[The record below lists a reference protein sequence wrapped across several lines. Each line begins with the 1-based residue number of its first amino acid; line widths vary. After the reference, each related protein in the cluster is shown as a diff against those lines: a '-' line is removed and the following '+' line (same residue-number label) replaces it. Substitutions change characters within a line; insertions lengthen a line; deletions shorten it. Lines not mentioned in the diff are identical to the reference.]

1 MENKKPK
8 IIKNNTLTNI
18 LLAKKTNGEKKVIK
32 KIEKKIEEKKESSD
46 DDIEEKEGNEDD
58 DIQKLSKENIE
69 KLKKIGKFRRRYK
82 KALKDKKKQEKIY
95 KETLENNK
103 IALREIKKAER
114 QKKKKRTSVFKELM
128 SQNNKKETSELG
140 QKKTELKE
148 PDNYSSVSSSKIISE
163 LERMKNQIDKE
174 TNLGDD
180 IISDNE
186 ENEEKALLE
195 SVSEITNDLEEFYE
209 VKQIV
214 KPKTVKEAFEEERR
228 KLSYRRRGGIMIP
241 SPEYFKNVVK
251 IKELSDLNDKMKK
264 MYEHIVKEKKR
275 EEHKKKRK
283 KHYIYSFIGV
293 NLDNIKEV
301 ETRKK
306 VHLNRIKEDI
316 KYNISQGKYHLSD
329 MENFLVFERAMNRI
343 NLSKIQG
350 DPKRIREYVH
360 TLEKY
365 FQLFY
370 YELLIKERQKKDEDR
385 INKFLYELHEEVGV
399 TVPYVKYVK
408 GKKCRSTDYN
418 KEINLSEFNSSNNK

>member
-1 MENKKPK
+1 
-8 IIKNNTLTNI
+8 
-18 LLAKKTNGEKKVIK
+18 
-32 KIEKKIEEKKESSD
+32 
-46 DDIEEKEGNEDD
+46 
-58 DIQKLSKENIE
+58 
-69 KLKKIGKFRRRYK
+69 
-82 KALKDKKKQEKIY
+82 
-95 KETLENNK
+95 
-103 IALREIKKAER
+103 
-114 QKKKKRTSVFKELM
+114 M

-180 IISDNE
+180 IISDND

-350 DPKRIREYVH
+350 DPKKIREYVH